1 LPIQNTP
8 GEDNRVLTTQ
18 DVQTTV
24 LENGLTLLTR
34 ELHTLPTVS
43 SMIWYRVGSRN
54 EQSGSTGQS
63 HFLEHMLFKGTERF
77 GKGEIDR
84 ITMRSGGSNNAFTS
98 FDFTAYYFCFASDRW
113 EIALDIESDRMV
125 NTAFEPAEFTSERNV
140 VIEELKAGL
149 DHPWGR
155 LMQEMN
161 AQAFQAHPYRNPVIG
176 TLEDL
181 ETSTVDGMR
190 SYYRRHYTPSNAT
203 LVVVGDFETPRVVDG
218 VRAAFGDIR
227 AGKAEREARVDREP
241 PQTAERRF
249 EIPWRSEVPRI
260 ALAFHAPP
268 IAHPD
273 SYALQVLAVLLTEGK
288 ASCLY
293 QRVVEKERLATFV
306 SAEYAE
312 SMDPTLFYVRAEGR
326 SGVATEAIEASVED
340 ELERLAST
348 PPALPELARAEHQIE
363 AHFVFSME
371 RFLDQAMLYGQI
383 ATIDRLDYIDQY
395 LPRIR
400 AVTSD
405 DVSRVVREYLGHG
418 NRTVGRIVFDP
429 NAAEGGAA
437 AEEDAG

>member
-1 LPIQNTP
+1 M
-8 GEDNRVLTTQ
+8 LTTE
-18 DVQTTV
+18 DVRTTV
-24 LENGLTLLTR
+24 FDNGLTLLTR

-54 EQSGSTGQS
+54 EQPGATGQS

-84 ITMRSGGSNNAFTS
+84 ITMRNGGSNNAFTS

-113 EIALDIESDRMV
+113 EVALDIESDRMV
-125 NTAFEPAEFTSERNV
+125 NTAFDPSEFAAEKNV

-181 ETSTVDGMR
+181 ESSTVAGMR
-190 SYYRRHYTPSNAT
+190 AYYQRHYVPRNAT
-203 LVVVGDFETPRVVDG
+203 LVVVGDFDTPRVVER
-218 VRAAFGDIR
+218 VRAAFGDIPPG
-227 AGKAEREARVDREP
+227 AAAPTATVEREP

-249 EIPWRSEVPRI
+249 EIPWRSEVPRV
-260 ALAFHAPP
+260 ALAYHAPP
-268 IAHPD
+268 IGHVD
-273 SYALQVLAVLLTEGK
+273 SYPLHVLAVLLTEGK
-288 ASCLY
+288 ASRLY
-293 QRVVEKERLATFV
+293 QRLVEKERCATFV

-312 SMDPTLFYVRAEGR
+312 SVDPTLFCVRAEGR
-326 SGVATEAIEASVED
+326 NGVSTDAIERSIEA
-340 ELERLAST
+340 ELERLETTLPSG
-348 PPALPELARAEHQIE
+348 PELARAKHQIE

-371 RFLDQAMLYGQI
+371 RSLDQAMLYGQI
-383 ATIDRLDYIDQY
+383 ATIDRLDYVDRF

-400 AVTSD
+400 EVTAE
-405 DVSRVVREYLGHG
+405 DVSRVVRTYFQPG
-418 NRTVGRIVFDP
+418 NRTVGQIVFDP
-429 NAAEGGAA
+429 NADQGDDLRGGDEG
-437 AEEDAG
+437 